1 MRWDMN
7 KKTVKRK
14 PVAYEIVVCAILTLY
29 SLILV
34 GLFLWAFLSSFRTHA
49 NFRENPLAVFSEFEV
64 KNYQYVLNSLKTS
77 FYEGKAKVTVGLITM
92 FTNSLIYS
100 GGGAL
105 IQTLFT
111 AAVAYCCARY
121 KCLTSTI
128 LRNVVIVTMILPVVG
143 TMPSLLEVLKTLSLH
158 NTWIGI
164 FAQRISFCSAY
175 FLIFYAAFSAISWEY
190 AESAFIDGA
199 SHFLVFIRIMLP
211 LVTSLLVTVFI
222 LLFVQF
228 WNDYQT
234 PWLLIPSYPTAAL
247 GLYHYLNDMQINN
260 VPAQIASGM
269 IIFVPVFTIFVI
281 FRDRIM
287 GNLTEGGIKG

>member
-1 MRWDMN
+1 MEKRLKN
-7 KKTVKRK
+7 KRRKWTV
-14 PVAYEIVVCAILTLY
+14 YEIVIFIVLSFY
-29 SLILV
+29 SLIIA
-34 GLFLWAFLSSFRTHA
+34 GLFLWAFFSSFRTHT
-49 NFRENPLAVFSEFEV
+49 NFRANPLGVFTEFEFG
-64 KNYQYVLNSLKTS
+64 NYKYVFDSLKTS
-77 FYEGKAKVTVGLITM
+77 YYEGKAKVTVGLLTM
-92 FTNSLIYS
+92 FTNSILYA

-105 IQTLFT
+105 IQTFFT

-128 LRNVVIVTMILPVVG
+128 LRNVVIVTMIIPVVG
-143 TMPSLLEVLKTLSLH
+143 TMPSLLELLKTMQLH

-164 FAQRISFCSAY
+164 FVQRISFCSTY
-175 FLIFYAAFSAISWEY
+175 FLIFYAAFKAISWEY

-199 SHFLVFIRIMLP
+199 SHFLVFLKIMLP
-211 LVTSLLVTVFI
+211 LVTSLLITVFI

-234 PWLLIPSYPTAAL
+234 PWLLIPKYPTAAR
-247 GLYHYLNDMQINN
+247 GLYHYLNDMQVNN
-260 VPAQIASGM
+260 IPAQIASGV
-269 IIFVPVFTIFVI
+269 IIFIPVFTIFVI